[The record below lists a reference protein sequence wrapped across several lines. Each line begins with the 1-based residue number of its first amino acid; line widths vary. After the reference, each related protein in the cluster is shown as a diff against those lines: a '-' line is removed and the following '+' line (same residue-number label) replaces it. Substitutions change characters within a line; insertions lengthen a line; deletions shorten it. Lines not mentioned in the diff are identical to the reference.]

1 MVREKADVTVVSSKG
16 QVVIPQ
22 EIRRRLGITPKTKM
36 LVYGYR
42 DAVILKKIEVP
53 DIEKKLREMYR
64 RIDKKIAKYGELTQ
78 EEIEEEIQRY
88 RKAKRS

>member
-22 EIRRRLGITPKTKM
+22 EIRRRLGITPKTKL

-53 DIEKKLREMYR
+53 GVEKKLREMYR
-64 RIDKKIAKYGELTQ
+64 RIGKRIAKYGELTQ

>member
-16 QVVIPQ
+16 QVVIPK

-53 DIEKKLREMYR
+53 GVEKKLREMYR
-64 RIDKKIAKYGELTQ
+64 RIDRRIAKYGELTQ

>member
-1 MVREKADVTVVSSKG
+1 MVKEKADIIVVSSKG

-22 EIRRRLGITPKTKM
+22 EIRRKLGIMPKTKM
-36 LVYGYR
+36 LVYGYG

-53 DIEKKLREMYR
+53 NVEKELREMYR
-64 RIDKKIAKYGELTQ
+64 RINRRIAKYGELTQ
-78 EEIEEEIQRY
+78 EEIAEEIRKY